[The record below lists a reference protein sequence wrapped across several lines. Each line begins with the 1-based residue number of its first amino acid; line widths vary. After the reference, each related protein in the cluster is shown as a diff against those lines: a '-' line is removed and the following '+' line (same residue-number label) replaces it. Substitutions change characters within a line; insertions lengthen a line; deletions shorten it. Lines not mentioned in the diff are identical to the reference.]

1 MAHLSQRKIAGRL
14 GCSHTYIQKLIAL
27 GTIPAAALNDR
38 GKIDPA
44 VALPLILDSL
54 DPDQSG
60 IIEAA
65 RAWHEELTAGGVES
79 APPPPKPAPKPA
91 KKPAK
96 RKPATAKPT
105 PPAET
110 SPPGDQQETI
120 IEANRRDAIS
130 RANMREIKEAE
141 LKGTLVNARE
151 VELQAFA
158 QARQLRDAIL
168 AIPDRVIPI
177 ISAETDEHANRQ
189 ILDAELR
196 SVLRDLAENADG

>member
-1 MAHLSQRKIAGRL
+1 
-14 GCSHTYIQKLIAL
+14 
-27 GTIPAAALNDR
+27 
-38 GKIDPA
+38 
-44 VALPLILDSL
+44 
-54 DPDQSG
+54 
-60 IIEAA
+60 
-65 RAWHEELTAGGVES
+65 
-79 APPPPKPAPKPA
+79 
-91 KKPAK
+91 
-96 RKPATAKPT
+96 
-105 PPAET
+105 
-110 SPPGDQQETI
+110 
-120 IEANRRDAIS
+120 
-130 RANMREIKEAE
+130 MREIKEAE